1 MDTKEWL
8 ERAWKIDNE
17 IDALS
22 DELVSA
28 KERVLSVTAQCAGV
42 KVQTSKTNRSDEAV
56 LKYIEYKNR
65 LSKRLDELYA
75 VKSEIADVISKVGDA
90 TLRTLLELRYLRYF
104 TWEQIAEKMDM
115 SAYWVRTSLHAK
127 ALEKICVGTCLQLR
141 QNPCYGVKRV

>member
-127 ALEKICVGTCLQLR
+127 ALGKICVGTCLQLR
-141 QNPCYGVKRV
+141 QNSCYGVKRV

>member
-28 KERVLSVTAQCAGV
+28 KERVLSVTAKCVGV

-127 ALEKICVGTCLQLR
+127 ALEIICVSTCLQLR
-141 QNPCYGVKRV
+141 QNPCYSVKKV

>member
-115 SAYWVRTSLHAK
+115 SA
-127 ALEKICVGTCLQLR
+127 
-141 QNPCYGVKRV
+141 

>member
-56 LKYIEYKNR
+56 LKYIE
-65 LSKRLDELYA
+65 
-75 VKSEIADVISKVGDA
+75 
-90 TLRTLLELRYLRYF
+90 
-104 TWEQIAEKMDM
+104 
-115 SAYWVRTSLHAK
+115 
-127 ALEKICVGTCLQLR
+127 
-141 QNPCYGVKRV
+141 